1 MKMNSIDFFIKKEQL
16 SRDESVKLLAKRFLG
31 KAKTN
36 LITMNILY
44 ELNKN
49 QKIRELLN
57 IPSEYDPM
65 EWVAITGYYAMY
77 ASALALLAKIGF
89 RSKNH
94 TATLTVLEE
103 VFVKKKILS
112 KNDLGLLKN
121 AVFQK
126 EEIERISKAKEKREI
141 AQYSV
146 TKNTTEQIAEKIRKD
161 AISFINK
168 VEGLV

>member
-1 MKMNSIDFFIKKEQL
+1 MKMNPIDFFIKKEQL
-16 SRDESVKLLAKRFLG
+16 TKDESIKLLANRFVE

-49 QKIRELLN
+49 EKVRELLN
-57 IPSEYDPM
+57 IPLEYDPM

-77 ASALALLAKIGF
+77 SSALALLAKIGF
-89 RSKNH
+89 KSKNH

-103 VFVKKKILS
+103 IYVKRKILS
-112 KNDLGLLKN
+112 KNDLVLLKN

-126 EEIERISKAKEKREI
+126 EEIEKISSAREKREI

-146 TKNTTEQIAEKIRKD
+146 TKHTTEQIAEKIRKD
-161 AISFINK
+161 AVSFINK
-168 VEGLV
+168 VEGLI

>member
-1 MKMNSIDFFIKKEQL
+1 MNSIDFFIKKEQL
-16 SRDESVKLLAKRFLG
+16 SRDESVKLLAKKFLG

-49 QKIRELLN
+49 QKARELLN
-57 IPSEYDPM
+57 IPLEYDPM
-65 EWVAITGYYAMY
+65 EWVAITGYYSMY

-103 VFVKKKILS
+103 AFVKKKILS

-161 AISFINK
+161 AISFVNK

>member
-1 MKMNSIDFFIKKEQL
+1 MNSIDFFIKKEQL
-16 SRDESVKLLAKRFLG
+16 SKDESVKLLAKRFLG

-49 QKIRELLN
+49 QKVRELLN

-77 ASALALLAKIGF
+77 TSALALLAKIGF

-94 TATLTVLEE
+94 TATLTILEE

-161 AISFINK
+161 AISFVNK
-168 VEGLV
+168 VESLV